1 MYRGPRLSGPR
12 FLTGAER
19 KGPQTEKHGLR
30 YPPSTGRTVTGGC
43 VDEAA
48 EILEVAPVTVMRDWT
63 DLRVGGPRYPL
74 RGKA

>member
-1 MYRGPRLSGPR
+1 
-12 FLTGAER
+12 LTGAER

-48 EILEVAPVTVMRDWT
+48 EILQVAPVTVMRDWKLAKAWI
-63 DLRVGGPRYPL
+63 LRELTPAA
-74 RGKA
+74 KK